1 MGRLRKASL
10 VSAHGTDSRYC
21 NDRCRCAECVAAHRV
36 AHNRNNGVRRRR
48 LAQGLA
54 PYVVHG
60 TYSTY
65 SNWGCRCDPCCDGRL
80 AYVRARREHA
90 S

>member
-1 MGRLRKASL
+1 M
-10 VSAHGTDSRYC
+10 SAHGTDSRYC
-21 NDRCRCAECVAAHRV
+21 NDFCRCAECTAAHTT
-36 AHNRNNGVRRRR
+36 AQNRRNGDRRRR
-48 LAQGLA
+48 LARGLA

-65 SNWGCRCDPCCDGRL
+65 SNWGCRCDPCSDGRL
-80 AYVRARREHA
+80 AYQRARREHA